1 MLYSPLRYPGGKHRL
16 SQSIADIC
24 SVNGI
29 NGHYIEP
36 FAGGASVA
44 LKLLIENKF
53 ERITI
58 NDYDRAIYAFWYSV
72 LHHSE
77 ALCQRILDTEVN
89 MQTWHQQK
97 AIYKTKASANLLS
110 LGFATF
116 FLNRT
121 NRSGILNGGVIGGLE
136 QKGSYKMD
144 CRFNKAK
151 LADRIRRIA
160 RLKHRIQVT
169 HLEALSLIQ
178 MIQQDAH
185 AQSVNTL
192 VYFDPPYYAKGST
205 LYMNYF
211 DDTQHQAL
219 AQAIQAMKNIPWI
232 VSYDAKPEIQQLY
245 HWVQPE
251 QIKQFDLHHFAYKKR
266 VGKEILFF
274 SEGLKLKSGFDFK
287 KVVSQKVEK
296 APEVAHCDFG

>member
-1 MLYSPLRYPGGKHRL
+1 MFYSPLRYPGGKHRL
-16 SQSIADIC
+16 SQSIANI
-24 SVNGI
+24 SSLNGI
-29 NGHYIEP
+29 NGHYLEP

-53 ERITI
+53 EWITI
-58 NDYDRAIYAFWYSV
+58 NDYDRAIYAFWYTV

-77 ALCQRILDTEVN
+77 ALSQLILGTEVN

-97 AIYKTKASANLLS
+97 AIYKTKASVDLLS

-151 LADRIRRIA
+151 LVDRIRRIE
-160 RLKHRIQVT
+160 RLKHRVQVT

-178 MIQQDAH
+178 MIQKD
-185 AQSVNTL
+185 AQSANTL

-211 DDTQHQAL
+211 YDSQHQAL

-245 HWVQPE
+245 KWVQPE

-274 SEGLKLKSGFDFK
+274 SEGLKLKSGFFFK
-287 KVVSQKVEK
+287 KAFSQKVE
-296 APEVAHCDFG
+296 ASEVAHCDFG

>member
-1 MLYSPLRYPGGKHRL
+1 MFYSPLRYPGGKHRL
-16 SQSIADIC
+16 SQSIAEIC
-24 SVNGI
+24 SLNGI
-29 NGHYIEP
+29 NGHYVEP

-44 LKLLIENKF
+44 LKLLIEKHF

-77 ALCQRILDTEVN
+77 ALCQRIQETEVTLN
-89 MQTWHQQK
+89 TWHQQK
-97 AIYKTKASANLLS
+97 AIYKAKASADLLS

-121 NRSGILNGGVIGGLE
+121 NRSGILNGGVIGGLD
-136 QKGSYKMD
+136 QKGSYKID

-151 LADRIRRIA
+151 LVDRIQCIA

-178 MIQQDAH
+178 TIQQDA
-185 AQSVNTL
+185 QSANTL

-232 VSYDAKPEIQQLY
+232 VSYDAKPEILQLY
-245 HWVQPE
+245 QWVQPE
-251 QIKQFDLHHFAYKKR
+251 QIKEFDLHHFAYKKR

-274 SEGLKLKSGFDFK
+274 SEGLSMNQDFLHER
-287 KVVSQKVEK
+287 VFS
-296 APEVAHCDFG
+296 H

>member
-1 MLYSPLRYPGGKHRL
+1 M
-16 SQSIADIC
+16 
-24 SVNGI
+24 
-29 NGHYIEP
+29 
-36 FAGGASVA
+36 
-44 LKLLIENKF
+44 IENKF

-58 NDYDRAIYAFWYSV
+58 NDYDRTIYAFWYTA

-121 NRSGILNGGVIGGLE
+121 NRSGILNGGVIRGLE
-136 QKGSYKMD
+136 QKESYKMD

-151 LADRIRRIA
+151 LVDRIRRIA
-160 RLKHRIQVT
+160 RLKHLIQVT
-169 HLEALSLIQ
+169 HLEVLSLIQ
-178 MIQQDAH
+178 MIQQDA
-185 AQSVNTL
+185 QSANTL
-192 VYFDPPYYAKGST
+192 VYFDLPYYAKGST

-211 DDTQHQAL
+211 DDSQHQAL
-219 AQAIQAMKNIPWI
+219 AQAIQAMKKIPWI

-274 SEGLKLKSGFDFK
+274 SEGLKLKSGFFSEK
-287 KVVSQKVEK
+287 AFSQKMEK
-296 APEVAHCDFG
+296 ASEVAHCDFG

>member
-1 MLYSPLRYPGGKHRL
+1 MFYSPLRYPGGKHRL
-16 SQSIADIC
+16 SEFIAEIC
-24 SVNGI
+24 SLNGI

-77 ALCQRILDTEVN
+77 GLCQRILDTELN

-97 AIYKTKASANLLS
+97 AIYKAKASADLLS

-121 NRSGILNGGVIGGLE
+121 NCSGILNGGVIGGLE
-136 QKGSYKMD
+136 QRGSYKMG
-144 CRFNKAK
+144 CRFNKVK
-151 LADRIRRIA
+151 LVDRIRRIA
-160 RLKHRIQVT
+160 RLKHRIQLT
-169 HLEALSLIQ
+169 HLDALSLIER
-178 MIQQDAH
+178 IQKDYPCK
-185 AQSVNTL
+185 NTL

-211 DDTQHQAL
+211 SDTQHQAL

-232 VSYDAKPEIQQLY
+232 ISYDAKPEIQQLY
-245 HWVQPE
+245 HWVKPK

-274 SEGLKLKSGFDFK
+274 SESLKLKSDFAL
-287 KVVSQKVEK
+287 STT
-296 APEVAHCDFG
+296 